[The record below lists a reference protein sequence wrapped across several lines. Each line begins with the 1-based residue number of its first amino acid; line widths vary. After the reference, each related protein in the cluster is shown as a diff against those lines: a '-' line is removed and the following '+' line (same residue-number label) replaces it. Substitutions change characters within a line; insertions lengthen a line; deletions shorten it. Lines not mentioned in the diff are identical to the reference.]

1 MEGSKNWTGLG
12 GNRIVSTS
20 DIWWVNVASISIANF
35 WVGDVGSDE
44 VGLDGGGGPLLFSE
58 SLLYLFFEVEEKT
71 LFIWLNLYLFEN
83 LHDIHEK
90 EEFQIQMLAGNRF
103 KFCVGTS
110 SQINTTWTVHF

>member
-71 LFIWLNLYLFEN
+71 LFEN

-90 EEFQIQMLAGNRF
+90 EEFQIQMLAGN
-103 KFCVGTS
+103 K
-110 SQINTTWTVHF
+110 

>member
-1 MEGSKNWTGLG
+1 M
-12 GNRIVSTS
+12 
-20 DIWWVNVASISIANF
+20 
-35 WVGDVGSDE
+35 GSDE

-71 LFIWLNLYLFEN
+71 LFEN

-110 SQINTTWTVHF
+110 SQINTT